1 MSGTGPE
8 VTFLDAV
15 RQALRD
21 EMRADPSV
29 FLIGEDIGVYGGAF
43 KLTAGLLD
51 EFGPARVIDTPIA
64 ESGFVG
70 AAIGAAMMGMRP
82 VVEFQFIDFIANA
95 FDMIVNFA
103 GTNHYR
109 WGQKVP
115 MVMRGPSGGRVSG
128 SAFHSANP
136 EAYFNRAPGLKIVYP
151 GTVEDAYGL
160 MRAAI
165 RDDNPVLFFE
175 HKYLYRRIKGTIP
188 ADAGAIPLGKARVAR
203 AGRHLS
209 VITYAAMLHVALEAA
224 ERLAT
229 EGIELEVLDLR
240 TLKPLDEEAILA
252 TAEKTGRVLVL
263 TEEPKTGSFAGEVAA
278 RVAEKAFWHLD
289 APVARLCCLDTPV
302 PYSPPLEDEYLPNA
316 DKLISRVRELLGA

>member
-203 AGRHLS
+203 EGRHLS